1 MHENINKII
10 FAIALAVGILFGWI
24 YLDSLHYANQLN
36 RFSLQLLGTA
46 VPMVFDKYSATLYIF
61 DSKNQK
67 WITNPGPF
75 GGQPPEPGHMVLRPE
90 DIQPIEG
97 RSYTNAQTTAG
108 KILLFGGLS
117 LAFTAQ
123 LYAVA
128 IAFNQ
133 RALFGILCFFLPGF
147 IIFVARRYK
156 LYKTLLCWGLGIA
169 LFVVGVKILD

>member
-1 MHENINKII
+1 MHNNINKII
-10 FAIALAVGILFGWI
+10 LAIALAAGILFGWI
-24 YLDSLHYANQLN
+24 YLDSLHYAHQLN
-36 RFSLQLLGTA
+36 RFSLQLVGTA
-46 VPMVFDKYSATLYIF
+46 VPVVFDKYSATLYIF
-61 DSKNQK
+61 DSRNQK

-75 GGQPPEPGHMVLRPE
+75 GGHPPEPGNMVFRPE
-90 DIQPIEG
+90 DVRPIDG
-97 RSYTNAQTTAG
+97 SPYTNALATAG
-108 KILLFGGLS
+108 KILLFGGLL

-128 IAFNQ
+128 IAFKQ